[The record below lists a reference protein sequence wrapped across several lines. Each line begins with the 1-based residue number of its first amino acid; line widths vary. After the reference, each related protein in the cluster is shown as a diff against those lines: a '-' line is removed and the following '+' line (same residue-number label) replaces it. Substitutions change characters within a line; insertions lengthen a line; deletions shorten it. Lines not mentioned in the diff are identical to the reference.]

1 MECNLNLKVF
11 SLVCMTTELFKVVA
25 YFMPFSNSTNRH
37 DLTILKIESLVSK
50 NIGNFSCG
58 RKHSSCQRHYRT
70 SNYKHLEIS
79 SKITKAFK
87 QGKQKKS

>member
-37 DLTILKIESLVSK
+37 DLTIFKIESLVCK
-50 NIGNFSCG
+50 NIGNFCCR
-58 RKHSSCQRHYRT
+58 RKHSSCYRT